1 MPAAPTLVAAWVVRW
16 ADDRPRG
23 RTQSTALL
31 TAGASI
37 ALAMTR
43 VLAGEGRRLDEPV
56 ITGLTIVA
64 GVLIG
69 AWLLR
74 PARRSAELSE
84 SRPENV
90 GHHTVD

>member
-1 MPAAPTLVAAWVVRW
+1 MGGRRAAGSNAVNC
-16 ADDRPRG
+16 
-23 RTQSTALL
+23 LL
-31 TAGASI
+31 TVGASI
-37 ALAMTR
+37 ALAMTW
-43 VLAGEGRRLDEPV
+43 VLVGEERRLDEPV

-64 GVLIG
+64 GILIG